1 MNISKS
7 LAHNTQA
14 FLHLRAQVGS
24 LIVKSSFLILSFT
37 LINSFTIDSF
47 QDKYC
52 SSRPCSSILAR
63 VSPSFNAAYTSS
75 TFLIGTIDNLSTR
88 GSFSSIR
95 YFVSHECELPSKSV
109 IISFT
114 LPSTK
119 SVSYTVSLLLVI
131 TYALRKAMC
140 IAKAISCIAKSLL
153 TSFSYG
159 HSKSVCYRT
168 WVNRSILLSSFVS
181 GSKPQA
187 MTL

>member
-1 MNISKS
+1 M
-7 LAHNTQA
+7 
-14 FLHLRAQVGS
+14 GS

-37 LINSFTIDSF
+37 LINSFTIDSS
-47 QDKYC
+47 QDRYC

-88 GSFSSIR
+88 GSSFFYQ

-114 LPSTK
+114 LPSRK

-131 TYALRKAMC
+131 TYALRKAMYRESNFLYC
-140 IAKAISCIAKSLL
+140 KKLVDILFIR
-153 TSFSYG
+153 TFE
-159 HSKSVCYRT
+159 SVYYRT
-168 WVNRSILLSSFVS
+168 RVNRSILSLSFPAPTPGNDLMNSNWS
-181 GSKPQA
+181 SCGHNRHP
-187 MTL
+187 